1 MRARINKS
9 RLLAGA
15 FVITTVAW
23 TIDMLTAS
31 GPVQTADAAQHVTTA
46 TAARIVDPPDR
57 ELLERF
63 LFQEQSYG
71 ELSNP
76 TSERR
81 DPFRR
86 EPGAAA
92 PHLAAAATPHP
103 GAASPAAPQAGD
115 LPPAERPSFESR
127 HRLGGV
133 VLGRRSIA
141 LIDGRPYTLGD
152 SIDEMT
158 ILEIRRDY
166 IVLSGP
172 DGELQLEVP
181 RAGGVRPPGEAHAP
195 R

>member
-1 MRARINKS
+1 MRARISKS

-23 TIDMLTAS
+23 SIDMLTAS
-31 GPVQTADAAQHVTTA
+31 GPVQTADAAQHVTTS

-63 LFQEQSYG
+63 LFQEQAYG

-76 TSERR
+76 SPERR

-92 PHLAAAATPHP
+92 PDLAAAQHP
-103 GAASPAAPQAGD
+103 GAASADATRPGD
-115 LPPAERPSFESR
+115 LAPVDRPPFESR

-133 VLGRRSIA
+133 VLGKRSIA
-141 LIDGRPYTLGD
+141 LIDGRPFTLGD

-172 DGELQLEVP
+172 GGELRLDVP
-181 RAGGVRPPGEAHAP
+181 RAGAVRPSGEAHP
-195 R
+195 PP